1 MSKSA
6 PALVPAQAMPM
17 SSLDAQQPASLVID
31 EAMLAEA
38 RRFNRSLDW
47 APRFNIRNRAMPWLI
62 QSLLRLSQ
70 IGADA
75 RLARSRA
82 GLGLRAERRMARID
96 GSPMP
101 VPLRVLSGT
110 RTPRAVVLDFH
121 GGGWV
126 IGNAAMNDQFN
137 AELVAAC
144 DVVVVSVDYRLLP
157 GATLEQAMDDCL
169 VAARWLLSG
178 QYPGLPVYIVGE
190 SAGGH
195 LAAVTLLRLQAFPDL
210 LLRIDGAI
218 LYYGVYDLAGSASV
232 RAAGPETLVLH
243 GPSMLAS
250 MRRLTPGLSDE
261 QRRQAPL
268 SPLYGNLT
276 GMPAALMFAGER
288 DPLRDDSVA
297 MAPRWR
303 EVADVEMHLLP
314 EAPHG
319 FIRFP
324 TAMARLVRARSHAWL
339 RERINR

>member
-1 MSKSA
+1 MPRS
-6 PALVPAQAMPM
+6 VQAQAMPL
-17 SSLDAQQPASLVID
+17 SHPATPPAALIID
-31 EAMLAEA
+31 DAMLAEA
-38 RRFNRSLDW
+38 RRFNRRLAW

-70 IGADA
+70 LGADA
-75 RLARSRA
+75 RLARR
-82 GLGLRAERRMARID
+82 GIRAERRLAHSD
-96 GSPMP
+96 G
-101 VPLRVLSGT
+101 VPLRVLTGA
-110 RTPRAVVLDFH
+110 RPPRAVVLDFH

-137 AELVAAC
+137 AELVEQC

-157 GATLEQAMDDCL
+157 AATLAQAMDDCL
-169 VAARWLLSG
+169 AAARWLLSS

-190 SAGGH
+190 SAGAH
-195 LAAVTLLRLQAFPDL
+195 LAGVTLLRLQAYPDL

-250 MRRLTPGLSDE
+250 MRRLMPGFSDE

-268 SPLYGNLT
+268 SPLYGDLT
-276 GMPAALMFAGER
+276 GMPAVLMFAGER
-288 DPLRDDSVA
+288 DPLRDDSIA
-297 MAPRWR
+297 MARRWR

-314 EAPHG
+314 EAAHG

-324 TAMARLVRARSHAWL
+324 TAMARLVRARSLAWL
-339 RERINR
+339 RARIGA